1 MKVEEAGPLPVEI
14 TAPWSSS
21 QRISQQATS
30 AWRDRVRP
38 WDQGITET
46 DPGKNHGRTMEKTWG
61 VSSENSVPLHPMV
74 NDHYPY

>member
-1 MKVEEAGPLPVEI
+1 MVNFCRKVTVKVEEAGPLPVEI

-61 VSSENSVPLHPMV
+61 VS
-74 NDHYPY
+74 